1 MTQNFI
7 FFVAYYCRSVLYF
20 RQETPST
27 ETGITYRRSKIQSL
41 KKMLSQPSTTKLIS
55 SLSSK
60 RAIIAQVID
69 FILHVVYKRP
79 KKERRKNWSRLNFC
93 RQMNNHYI

>member
-1 MTQNFI
+1 
-7 FFVAYYCRSVLYF
+7 
-20 RQETPST
+20 
-27 ETGITYRRSKIQSL
+27 
-41 KKMLSQPSTTKLIS
+41 MLSQPSTTKLIS

-79 KKERRKNWSRLNFC
+79 KKEKSPDKSRYAMLFFTKGKKKKLVETKLLPADEQSLHMKILSANFVLC
-93 RQMNNHYI
+93 GRANCVN